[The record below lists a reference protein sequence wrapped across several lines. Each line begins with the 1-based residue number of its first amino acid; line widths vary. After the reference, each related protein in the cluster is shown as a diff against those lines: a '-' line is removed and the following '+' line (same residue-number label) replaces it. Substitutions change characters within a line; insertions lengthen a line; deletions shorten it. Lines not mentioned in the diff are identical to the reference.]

1 MKLGFCYKTKDGLYS
16 IEMDE
21 ELLGMLKEKVSR
33 EIAHQVLPAGIEDI
47 RKLGLMCDIW
57 AELDDLPDK
66 KTGTE
71 ELPF

>member
-33 EIAHQVLPAGIEDI
+33 EIAHPGIEDI
-47 RKLGLMCDIW
+47 RRLGLMCDIW